1 VGLKKSQK
9 FCLIK
14 IFYYICNIKVTNMR
28 FTVRVHIGEGVI
40 RNVFHTND
48 QHIAIETE
56 LELRKEYGDDNVWIA
71 DSLLELLVG

>member
-1 VGLKKSQK
+1 
-9 FCLIK
+9 
-14 IFYYICNIKVTNMR
+14 MR

-48 QHIAIETE
+48 QHITIEKE